1 MSPETPVKG
10 KKGQESQA
18 RLLTAAAYEFA
29 HHGYHE
35 TKISSIVARAG
46 LTQAA
51 FYLYF
56 SSKGAIFAKLIADL
70 RTRLRLLA
78 EATRLRPGL
87 TAEDLPRRLQASM
100 ELGFRFFQENAD
112 LVTIGMFL
120 APEAEEIKAE
130 GVALLAAN
138 LRAEREVGYIRPEV
152 SVEFAA
158 ECLLA
163 IVLRLAQSQ
172 LFPGK
177 QGPTSLAAQC
187 ADLFM
192 HGVLN
197 LPE

>member
-1 MSPETPVKG
+1 MLK
-10 KKGQESQA
+10 
-18 RLLTAAAYEFA
+18 AAAYEFS

-56 SSKGAIFAKLIADL
+56 PGKETIFAALIADL
-70 RTRLRLLA
+70 RIRLHLLA

-87 TAEDLPRRLQASM
+87 RAEELPERLQASM

-130 GVALLAAN
+130 GVALIAAN
-138 LRAEREVGYIRPEV
+138 LRAERETGYVRPEV

-158 ECLLA
+158 ECLFA
-163 IVLRLAQSQ
+163 IVLRLTQSQ
-172 LFPGK
+172 LLPGK
-177 QGPTSLAAQC
+177 QGPSSLAAQA

-197 LPE
+197 PRGNVAKKRQTNVAEREGTT